1 METVLLTWEQ
11 NNMPND
17 NDPMAKYWANR
28 ATQMGQ
34 QNQRPTQ
41 QAPHNHMGRE
51 IDATNI
57 MQQRAMMGAVM
68 NQQQSS
74 NSQIVYL
81 REGAK
86 YYRQIQNES
95 GFGTT
100 TPLIRSM
107 GPLSNVGAK
116 EFSVKGEIKGY
127 CVDDLPRIDL
137 SKMNEEPA
145 RMLTLI
151 RVSAPFA
158 GDILIEEKNIIRS
171 NAGRTVLKG

>member
-1 METVLLTWEQ
+1 MAE
-11 NNMPND
+11 
-17 NDPMAKYWANR
+17 DPMAKYWANR
-28 ATQMGQ
+28 AAQIGQ

-41 QAPHNHMGRE
+41 QIPCVPLNRE
-51 IDATNI
+51 IDATSI
-57 MQQRAMMGAVM
+57 MQQRAMMGHAV

-74 NSQIVYL
+74 TTQVVYL

-145 RMLTLI
+145 RMITLI

-171 NAGRTVLKG
+171 HADRSILRG

>member
-1 METVLLTWEQ
+1 MAE
-11 NNMPND
+11 
-17 NDPMAKYWANR
+17 DPMAKYWANR
-28 ATQMGQ
+28 AAQVQ
-34 QNQRPTQ
+34 QNQRPAQ
-41 QAPHNHMGRE
+41 QSPHSRPNPMGRE
-51 IDATNI
+51 IDATNMI
-57 MQQRAMMGAVM
+57 QQRAMMNAIQPDTG
-68 NQQQSS
+68 

-107 GPLSNVGAK
+107 GPLANVGAK
-116 EFSVKGEIKGY
+116 EFSIKGEIKGY

-158 GDILIEEKNIIRS
+158 GDILIEEKNIIRHNS
-171 NAGRTVLKG
+171 GRNILRG

>member
-1 METVLLTWEQ
+1 MAE
-11 NNMPND
+11 
-17 NDPMAKYWANR
+17 DPMAKYWANR
-28 ATQMGQ
+28 AAQIGQ
-34 QNQRPTQ
+34 QNQRPAP
-41 QAPHNHMGRE
+41 QAPHNPMGRE

-74 NSQIVYL
+74 NSQVVYL

-145 RMLTLI
+145 RMITLI

-171 NAGRTVLKG
+171 NAGRSVLRG

>member
-1 METVLLTWEQ
+1 MTE
-11 NNMPND
+11 
-17 NDPMAKYWANR
+17 DPMAKYWAKR
-28 ATQMGQ
+28 AAEVQ

-41 QAPHNHMGRE
+41 QSPHRPNSTGRE
-51 IDATNI
+51 IDATNMI
-57 MQQRAMMGAVM
+57 QQRAMMNAIQPDSG
-68 NQQQSS
+68 N
-74 NSQIVYL
+74 NQIVYL

-107 GPLSNVGAK
+107 GPLANVGAK
-116 EFSVKGEIKGY
+116 EFSIMGEVKGY

-145 RMLTLI
+145 RMLTLV
-151 RVSAPFA
+151 RVRAPFA

-171 NAGRTVLKG
+171 NAGRTVLRG